1 MEKKRSSKKTTTA
14 LWNAESATILSTM
27 EYLTRTYA
35 NPDDDFV
42 TDIVVVK
49 DGKRVRRTSD
59 IEAVR
64 YLQDRLGLNPMQV
77 QLLTCVF
84 YHQAAHPNCIC
95 DIEDLSK
102 MLKLHPLRTMQYK
115 EELDKLEDLG
125 YLVSL
130 DTPRGDNGWRISKEA
145 AHCLQNN
152 DAFSLDM
159 VRMKTAMEFLCKA
172 SQYVSEGMRFDQNN
186 SIRPRV
192 KRLMRQNTHLPV
204 VRNLQ
209 QFAEENYDM
218 WFMLLM
224 MTTLG
229 AENDP
234 FVGVSDLEQIIPGRL
249 LRGMIR
255 TIKNGTNIFV
265 KKGYVEEQNMGG
277 LAGDRNFVL
286 TNKAW
291 EEMIEDKDEVAIFLQ
306 SEEEQKSKALVDYKS
321 LNKKELFF
329 SGKTK
334 EQIDRLGELLKEEK
348 FANIRQALSQ
358 RGLPTGLCCLF
369 YGSPG
374 TGKTELVQQLAIAT
388 ERDMMQVDLS
398 TLRDKYVG
406 ESEKRIKGVFDTYRA
421 LVKQSS
427 KAPILFFN
435 EADGIFGNRM
445 ENTQHS
451 VDKMENAIQN
461 IILQEME
468 QFEGI
473 MICTTNLTTC
483 MDKAFDRRFL
493 FKIEFERPT
502 NEARKQIWQSLLVGL
517 NDAQATELADKFDFS
532 GGQIQNISRKQIIH
546 SIFEGSDEIDYEQ
559 VKKDCQ
565 SEQVSRQNGR
575 KIGF

>member
-115 EELDKLEDLG
+115 EELDKLEDFG

-145 AHCLQNN
+145 AHCLLNN
-152 DAFSLDM
+152 EAFSLDM

-306 SEEEQKSKALVDYKS
+306 SEEDQKSKALVDYKS

-358 RGLPTGLCCLF
+358 RGLPTGFCCLF

>member
-1 MEKKRSSKKTTTA
+1 MEKKRSTKNTNSA
-14 LWNAESATILSTM
+14 SWNAKSATILSTM
-27 EYLTRTYA
+27 EFLTRHFGHPMA
-35 NPDDDFV
+35 EELEEP
-42 TDIVVVK
+42 
-49 DGKRVRRTSD
+49 TSKKTRASSNED
-59 IEAVR
+59 AIQ
-64 YLQDRLGLNPMQV
+64 YLADRLQLTAIQV

-102 MLKLHPLRTMQYK
+102 MLKLHPLRTLQYK
-115 EELDKLEDLG
+115 EELEKLEEKG
-125 YLVSL
+125 YLVQL
-130 DTPRGDNGWRISKEA
+130 DTSRGDNGWRISKEA
-145 AHCLQNN
+145 SQCLQNN
-152 DAFSLDM
+152 EVFCLDM
-159 VRMKTAMEFLCKA
+159 VKLNSAMDFLCKA

-186 SIRPRV
+186 AIRPRV
-192 KRLMRQNTHLPV
+192 KRLMRRNTHLPV

-209 QFAEENYDM
+209 QFSEANYDM

-229 AENDP
+229 ADADP
-234 FVGVSDLEQIIPGRL
+234 FVGMSDLEQIIPGRV

-255 TIKNGTNIFV
+255 TIKNGTHIFV
-265 KKGYVEEQNMGG
+265 QKGYVEEHNMGG
-277 LAGDRNFVL
+277 LAGDRTFVL

-291 EEMIEDKDEVAIFLQ
+291 EEMVEDKDEVSVFLQ
-306 SEEEQKSKALVDYKS
+306 MEDEQKSRVLVDYKS
-321 LNKKELFF
+321 LHKKELFF

-348 FANIRQALSQ
+348 FAGIREALAK
-358 RGLPTGLCCLF
+358 RGMPTGLCCLF

-388 ERDMMQVDLS
+388 ERDMYQVDLS
-398 TLRDKYVG
+398 TIRDKFVG
-406 ESEKRIKGVFDTYRA
+406 ESEKRIKSIFNNYRVLLQKA
-421 LVKQSS
+421 D

-445 ENTQHS
+445 ENTQYS
-451 VDKMENAIQN
+451 VDKMENTIQN

-468 QFEGI
+468 QFDGI

-483 MDKAFDRRFL
+483 LDKAFDRRFL

-502 NEARKQIWQSLLVGL
+502 NEARKRIWQSLLTGL
-517 NDAQATELADKFDFS
+517 NDEQASELADKYDFS
-532 GGQIQNISRKQIIH
+532 GGQIQNITRKQIIH
-546 SIFEGSDEIDYEQ
+546 SIFSGCDDIDYEQ
-559 VKKDCQ
+559 VKLDCQ
-565 SEQVSRQNGR
+565 SEHISRQNGK

>member
-115 EELDKLEDLG
+115 EELDKLEDFG

-152 DAFSLDM
+152 EVFSLDM

-358 RGLPTGLCCLF
+358 RGLPTGFCCLF

>member
-115 EELDKLEDLG
+115 EELDKLEDFG

-152 DAFSLDM
+152 EAFSLEM
-159 VRMKTAMEFLCKA
+159 VRMQTALDFLCKA

-209 QFAEENYDM
+209 QFSEENYDM

-348 FANIRQALSQ
+348 FADIRKALAQ
-358 RGLPTGLCCLF
+358 RGMPTGLCCLF

-388 ERDMMQVDLS
+388 ERDMLQVDLS

>member
-115 EELDKLEDLG
+115 EELDKLEDFG

-152 DAFSLDM
+152 EAFSLDM
-159 VRMKTAMEFLCKA
+159 VRMKTAMEFLYKA

-209 QFAEENYDM
+209 QFSEENYDM

-321 LNKKELFF
+321 LHKKELFF

-358 RGLPTGLCCLF
+358 RGLPTGFCCLF

-575 KIGF
+575 KVGF

>member
-1 MEKKRSSKKTTTA
+1 MERKRSTKTTSTA
-14 LWNAESATILSTM
+14 LWNAESATILLTM
-27 EYLTRTYA
+27 EFLTRTYA
-35 NPDDDFV
+35 NPDEDYV
-42 TDIVVVK
+42 TEVVVVVE
-49 DGKRVRRTSD
+49 GKRVRRSLD
-59 IEAVR
+59 AEAIQ
-64 YLQDRLGLNPMQV
+64 YLGDRLGINAMQV

-130 DTPRGDNGWRISKEA
+130 DTPRGDNGWRMSKEA

-152 DAFSLDM
+152 EAFSLEM
-159 VRMKTAMEFLCKA
+159 VRMQTALDFLCKA

-209 QFAEENYDM
+209 QFSEENYDM

-229 AENDP
+229 VENDP

-291 EEMIEDKDEVAIFLQ
+291 EEMIDDKDEVAIFLQ
-306 SEEEQKSKALVDYKS
+306 SEEEQKSKVLVDYKS

-348 FANIRQALSQ
+348 FADIRKALAQ
-358 RGLPTGLCCLF
+358 RGMPTGLCCLF

-388 ERDMMQVDLS
+388 ERDMLQVDLS

>member
-152 DAFSLDM
+152 EAFSLEM
-159 VRMKTAMEFLCKA
+159 VRMQTALDFLCKA

-358 RGLPTGLCCLF
+358 RGLPTGFCCLF